1 MDIDD
6 KPLVQQHQ
14 LYGDGHEQLHFQQ
27 PNDEQHQE
35 QNRSPAEAARQR
47 QEEQRKEQ
55 AAEAAAAVDAAEQE
69 SVQELLSILDFDSPA
84 NSTET
89 GGVLGQVS
97 MSTETGTLK
106 VAALSPEAVEAAGGS
121 VAVSAGESG
130 AKVEMPAAILSQAAE
145 LSEKTGVS
153 GPVLLSLTSMSD
165 ETAKNFA
172 DRQVEGEPAATLQ
185 SEALS
190 INLRA
195 PDGSNLK
202 IGELQ
207 TPMEIVLKVKSP
219 KATCAYWDEDESR
232 WSSKGLTDLSN
243 TGVELTCLTTHLS
256 IFAGI
261 VQIIV
266 ERAAAVISCSS
277 AWELMSEKGF
287 QKLMGPR
294 RKWMSSLP
302 SISTFVFTALFLVI
316 QCRAAYVD
324 RRDKQMVPWEELE
337 PILFREALPSDEEL
351 PRRRVRPAWACC
363 RYCLVQLK
371 EWCCWCAGICFG
383 VENILQLIMD
393 AIPNAPEASV
403 NRCIR
408 SLHAYRCGVALDS
421 LEILLTNE
429 KFEVEDSVPR
439 QVSRTQAR
447 RSRFSRLM
455 QSVVQNV
462 NQFATAVRDLS
473 ARWEVH
479 LHGASAVQSVL
490 QRGWCSRVCLLIPA
504 FHPWIA
510 LLRFSILT
518 PYTVRVALVFLKL
531 CTAGA
536 TNALFFTSTTPSPD
550 DDPSCRQ
557 KLPFFEGL
565 VQNCIV
571 GFLSAFLGDCIIFT
585 LFLVQVKSPEE
596 KKRWSEAQKA
606 WKLAWW
612 RCRSCVFW
620 LLWLVYT
627 ITCLTYIMMF
637 LANSHLEDAHK
648 WYQSTG
654 MSLLQD
660 MVLLPLG
667 MALALGT
674 IATCAL
680 QSRRIRKNIQHKW
693 YVHPGDG
700 EQKEPEGEPEATQP
714 GRQISSSSSAS
725 GPEHSVLDVGHKS
738 NGKGQEMPNDFQAVL
753 PGMPD

>member
-1 MDIDD
+1 M
-6 KPLVQQHQ
+6 
-14 LYGDGHEQLHFQQ
+14 
-27 PNDEQHQE
+27 
-35 QNRSPAEAARQR
+35 
-47 QEEQRKEQ
+47 
-55 AAEAAAAVDAAEQE
+55 DAAEQE
-69 SVQELLSILDFDSPA
+69 SVQQLLSILDFDSPA

-121 VAVSAGESG
+121 VAVSAGETG

-145 LSEKTGVS
+145 LFEKTGVS

-172 DRQVEGEPAATLQ
+172 DQQVEGELAATLQ
-185 SEALS
+185 SEPLS
-190 INLRA
+190 INLRG

-207 TPMEIVLKVKSP
+207 TPMEIVLKVKNP
-219 KATCAYWDEDESR
+219 NATCSYWDEDESR
-232 WSSKGLTDLSN
+232 WSSKGLTTLSS
-243 TGVELTCLTTHLS
+243 TADQLTCLTTHLS
-256 IFAGI
+256 IFAG
-261 VQIIV
+261 VLQIIV
-266 ERAAAVISCSS
+266 ERAAAVISCTS
-277 AWELMSEKGF
+277 AWALMSERGF
-287 QKLMGPR
+287 QKLMGR
-294 RKWMSSLP
+294 RKWMGSLP
-302 SISTFVFTALFLVI
+302 SVSTLVFIALFLAI

-337 PILFREALPSDEEL
+337 PVLFREASPSDEEL

-363 RYCLVQLK
+363 RYCLLQLK
-371 EWCCWCAGICFG
+371 EWCCWCTGICFG
-383 VENILQLIMD
+383 VENILKLITE

-479 LHGASAVQSVL
+479 LHGASAVESIL
-490 QRGWCSRVCLLIPA
+490 QRGWCSRICLLVPA

-510 LLRFSILT
+510 LLRFSILS

-550 DDPSCRQ
+550 DDPACRQ
-557 KLPFFEGL
+557 KLGFFEAL

-585 LFLVQVKSPEE
+585 LFLVQVRSPAE
-596 KKRWSEAQKA
+596 KKQWTEAAKA

-612 RCRSCVFW
+612 RCRSYVFW

-627 ITCLTYIMMF
+627 ITCLAYIMMF
-637 LANSHLEDAHK
+637 LANAHLEDAHK

-674 IATCAL
+674 ITTCAL
-680 QSRRIRKNIQHKW
+680 RSQRIRKSITKKW
-693 YVHPGDG
+693 YLQPEDS
-700 EQKEPEGEPEATQP
+700 EQLEPESEPEATK
-714 GRQISSSSSAS
+714 RSKRRHSNASSDSDQA
-725 GPEHSVLDVGHKS
+725 GHSVLEVDSKS
-738 NGKGQEMPNDFQAVL
+738 NRRGQEMPNDFQAVL
-753 PGMPD
+753 PGMPN